1 MEYSS
6 LFYAFSAG
14 ALLLLAFLLI
24 KQVPA
29 VNERSNRWLILFS
42 FCLSCLFCQ
51 LFLEF
56 DGRMGTNPTLII
68 FLELSRWA
76 IMPSFYLAVTAYIH
90 PFRKQNSLLHFIPSV
105 LFLFYTVAVLIP
117 NAIHAGAV
125 DFDLPRQAI
134 WIIASFFPLQIF
146 FYGTLSLLQI
156 HRHQK
161 IIQQTNSTID
171 EINLVWI
178 QKLFASYVLLV
189 ALWAL
194 SKFFP
199 SVIYFVPIGYFA
211 VTLYMAYSVTS
222 QKNIDEKDVR
232 ISADASGNK
241 SSNERLH
248 ADQVELVMQRVDQYM
263 QAEKVFLDPAL
274 NLTALAT
281 ALELTTHELSYVI
294 NTGFK
299 KNFYQFVNEM
309 RVDEAKKLLMS
320 KEHRHLDMIGIAT
333 LAGFNS
339 KTTFNTT
346 FKRITGETPTEF
358 YKENQN

>member
-14 ALLLLAFLLI
+14 SLLLLAFLLI
-24 KQVPA
+24 KRVPS

-56 DGRMGTNPTLII
+56 GGRSGGNPALII

-76 IMPSFYLAVTAYIH
+76 IMPSFYLAVISYVH
-90 PFRKQNSLLHFIPSV
+90 PFGKNNSILHFIPSF
-105 LFLFYTVAVLIP
+105 LFLLYTVAVLIP
-117 NAIHAGAV
+117 NAIRSDAV
-125 DFDLPRQAI
+125 DFHLPSQVV
-134 WIIASFFPLQIF
+134 WIIASFFPLQIVI
-146 FYGTLSLLQI
+146 YGILSLRQI

-178 QKLFASYVLLV
+178 QQLFVSFVLLV
-189 ALWAL
+189 VLWIL

-199 SVIYFVPIGYFA
+199 AVIYFVPIGYFA
-211 VTLYMAYSVTS
+211 ITLYMAYFVIS
-222 QKNIDEKDVR
+222 QKNIQETELPAANEPD
-232 ISADASGNK
+232 GNK
-241 SSNERLH
+241 SSVERLN
-248 ADQVELVMQRVDQYM
+248 ADQVELVKQRINDYM
-263 QAEKVFLDPAL
+263 QSEKIFLDPAL
-274 NLTALAT
+274 NLSALAS

-299 KNFYQFVNEM
+299 KNFYRFVNEM
-309 RVDEAKKLLMS
+309 RVDEAKRLLIS

-358 YKENQN
+358 YKKNQN